1 VRLRLELVSH
11 GGNTAGFEIPDAVV
25 EDLGAGRRPKVV
37 VTVGPHTWRS
47 SIARMGDRFMLGM
60 SQENRALAGVAAG
73 DVLDV
78 EIEVDSAPR
87 VVELPEDL
95 AAALAADS
103 AAAATWATWSF
114 TRPKEAA
121 RQLTEAKKPETR
133 ARRLEKVLADLAG

>member
-11 GGNTAGFEIPDAVV
+11 GGNTAGFDIPDAVV

-95 AAALAADS
+95 AAALAVDS

-114 TRPKEAA
+114 TRQKEAA